1 MIIGRKWGALVAHT
15 DEVLQDKLDNK
26 EITSNRFR
34 LFLGNMYSC
43 EGKMKGNQFV
53 KKLLKPSASI
63 SEMFETLTVEAV
75 WDFMNYYLLE
85 SIIEEYGDDRTKEM
99 MEQYKQDLTGYMLVT
114 KIKDHLDA
122 VDLEHPTRRVL
133 PIPQEKLFSLL
144 KTKVKGVNITDHSL
158 KYIRDLW
165 ESLQNQFLMPKHVL
179 VLYRIGEGCLEMV
192 WCIPSELAAY
202 VIRKAK
208 ESEQYFTE
216 QQFID
221 VTVDGVHMYTDSE
234 VSAMV
239 KYNVSHFLT

>member
-1 MIIGRKWGALVAHT
+1 M
-15 DEVLQDKLDNK
+15 
-26 EITSNRFR
+26 
-34 LFLGNMYSC
+34 
-43 EGKMKGNQFV
+43 
-53 KKLLKPSASI
+53 
-63 SEMFETLTVEAV
+63 
-75 WDFMNYYLLE
+75 DFMQWGG
-85 SIIEEYGDDRTKEM
+85 SRD
-99 MEQYKQDLTGYMLVT
+99 
-114 KIKDHLDA
+114 
-122 VDLEHPTRRVL
+122 PTRRVL

-144 KTKVKGVNITDHSL
+144 KAKVKGVNITHHSL

-165 ESLQNQFLMPKHVL
+165 ESLQNQFLLPKHIL
-179 VLYRIGEGCLEMV
+179 VLYRIGEGCLEIV

-221 VTVDGVHMYTDSE
+221 VTVDGVHIYTESE